1 MNPTRER
8 RPGHGAPPTG
18 NASRQ
23 AAESISESTAPTA
36 QTVLDLETARE
47 LARAG
52 VPIFLCRP
60 ALDDQGQWRPDGGH
74 NGCGYW
80 MPEKWQRTSAD
91 PAVLDNWR
99 PGMAVCAVMGHG
111 LDAAD
116 CDPRHGGDV
125 TRSGLVTAG
134 MWPRAYAEAATPSGG
149 THELVAAL
157 DVASRDGLRDGLDV
171 KAGRRDTAAGRGF
184 IFIAPT
190 VKRSKVDGEIRPYV
204 WTRRPELELWAEERD
219 TDDTGRA
226 LAEMVHASRVSK
238 AAAGTEAEAYDGPPF
253 TELPL
258 PAQDAI
264 TRWLAGAVEGVQT
277 ELRDSASWGE
287 THVDRYKRGWER
299 LQADAAYRLGR
310 LARASWSPLTL
321 EEVEAAFT
329 EAAPTCPTW
338 TREDVTAKWK
348 AQSERGTPA
357 AYPSKLRVD
366 DLSWIGGPVDHETGE
381 VLEAS
386 QDGSGAT
393 QDDIEEHP
401 DTGTRRLVLVAAD
414 SIKPRPVFWLWDG
427 RLALGTLGL
436 LAGREGLGKSTLGYW
451 TAARVTRGELEGTYR
466 GVPKSVLVCA
476 TEDSWEHTIV
486 PRLIAAGADLARVF
500 RVEVLNALDIHVGL
514 SLPRDLIAL
523 ERAAGETD
531 AALLLLDPLMSRL
544 GDLDTHRDAEVRQA
558 LEPLVAIA
566 DRTGM
571 AVLGVIHHNKSGSTD
586 PLQLVMGSKAFTAVA
601 RSVHTVVPDPDDES
615 DTRRLFGTPKN
626 NLGRT
631 DLPTLSFTV
640 VSHAVD
646 TDEGTAWTGRLE
658 WGEEM
663 AGSIGEAMRR
673 AADSPDDKSA
683 ASEAGD
689 WLADH
694 LAIQGGTDDSASI
707 KQAGA
712 KAGHSLSA
720 LKRARHR
727 IGATL
732 TAEGFPRRTFW
743 TLDAGEPQLDRSPP
757 QLDQQLDQIPRGEKL
772 TKPTEPTERSG
783 SSRFSWTS
791 PDGPEPTEP
800 TAASTGAL
808 TLALAAP
815 PGQDEAAL
823 AEMLE
828 ELGGGCSTCS
838 RFICDCEVTA

>member
-1 MNPTRER
+1 M
-8 RPGHGAPPTG
+8 
-18 NASRQ
+18 S
-23 AAESISESTAPTA
+23 AE
-36 QTVLDLETARE
+36 QTVLDLDIARE

-60 ALDDQGQWRPDGGH
+60 ALDDKGQWCPDGGH

-80 MPEKWQRTSAD
+80 MPGKWQRTSAD

-111 LDAAD
+111 LDAVD
-116 CDPRHGGDV
+116 VDPRHGRDV

-149 THELVAAL
+149 THELVTAL
-157 DVASRDGLRDGLDV
+157 DAASRDGLRDGLDV
-171 KAGRRDTAAGRGF
+171 KAGRRDAAAEDAGRGF

-190 VKRSKVDGEIRPYV
+190 VKLSKINGEIRPYV
-204 WTRRPELELWAEERD
+204 WTRRPELEMWAEERE

-226 LAEMVHASRVSK
+226 LAEMVHASRAS
-238 AAAGTEAEAYDGPPF
+238 AAGTEAEAYDGPPF
-253 TELPL
+253 TVLPV
-258 PAQDAI
+258 PEQDAI
-264 TRWLAGAVEGVQT
+264 TRWLAGAVDGVQT
-277 ELRDSASWGE
+277 ELRDSASWAE
-287 THVDRYKRGWER
+287 THVDRYNRGWER

-310 LARASWSPLTL
+310 LARASWSTLTL
-321 EEVEAAFT
+321 AQAEAAFT

-338 TREDVTAKWK
+338 TREDVAAKWK
-348 AQSERGTPA
+348 VQSERGTPA

-366 DLSWIGGPVDHETGE
+366 DLSWVGGRVDLDTGE

-386 QDGSGAT
+386 QDGSGAP
-393 QDDIEEHP
+393 QDGSGEQP
-401 DTGTRRLVLVAAD
+401 DTGTRRMVLVAAD
-414 SIKPRPVFWLWDG
+414 TIKPRPVFWLWDG

-500 RVEVLNALDIHVGL
+500 RVEVLNALDVHVGL

-566 DRTGM
+566 DRTGL

-626 NLGRT
+626 NLGRA
-631 DLPTLSFTV
+631 DLPTLSFTI
-640 VSHAVD
+640 VSHPID

-663 AGSIGEAMRR
+663 TGSIGDAMRR
-673 AADSPDDKSA
+673 AADTPDDKSA

-689 WLADH
+689 WLTDH
-694 LAIQGGTDDSASI
+694 LTILGGTDDSASI
-707 KQAGA
+707 KRAGQ
-712 KAGHSLSA
+712 KAGHSPDA
-720 LKRARHR
+720 LKRARR
-727 IGATL
+727 KLGATL
-732 TAEGFPRRTFW
+732 TSEGFPRRTFW
-743 TLDAGEPQLDRSPP
+743 TLGTGEPQSEHTAP
-757 QLDQQLDQIPRGEKL
+757 QSEQQSEQTLRGENL
-772 TKPTEPTERSG
+772 TALTAPTEHSG
-783 SSRFSWTS
+783 SSWCSGSS
-791 PDGPEPTEP
+791 PDGPAPTP
-800 TAASTGAL
+800 APTGAL
-808 TLALAAP
+808 TLPLAAQ
-815 PGQDEAAL
+815 PGQDEDNL
-823 AEMLE
+823 AEILE

-838 RFICDCEVTA
+838 RFICNCAVV